1 MGRRAAMQPIA
12 MIKSEAL
19 KNQADTNKKMKKIK
33 LFIK

>member
-12 MIKSEAL
+12 MIKIEVL